1 MEKLEEFIRN
11 PVEYD
16 SSKSLKFQAIS
27 WFGKDVECQESDD
40 NSDDNGTSTSK
51 EYQIFVHGVTLNGD
65 SVCLRIMNFVS
76 YFYVKI
82 PEKYQSM
89 WSFEQTKIFINYVK
103 FRLKGFK
110 QNLVANTLVEK
121 IDVEGFT
128 NLKKQKYI
136 RLCFNS
142 EEAFLKAKYL
152 FGKPLKITQLS
163 QTEIRFWPYESN
175 VDHLVRFCHLRDIR
189 TAGWIIVRK
198 GDYSLEDD
206 QISSVQIQ
214 ATVHWKQVHPYLVD
228 EKDCTDIA
236 PFRILSW
243 DIECQS
249 SRGFPEFPDANIKG
263 DIISQIGC
271 SLWIFGKQKIKFIL
285 SCFDSDDID
294 EGILIICKNEKTLIK
309 NFCNLIS
316 SLDPDI
322 LTGYNTWG
330 FDDKFLWKRIEIN
343 GMHGYANRLSRIDEV
358 EPVLMERN
366 LNSGAYGNNEFKIL
380 ECPGR
385 ETLDLIMAIRRDH
398 KLESY
403 KLGNVGLH
411 FKQGTKVSMVD
422 KIGKE
427 GWSSLGFT
435 EKQINATLV
444 DDKNW
449 KINEYDMMF
458 RILNSN
464 NKSYMKIV
472 CDYCMQD
479 ADLVINLMDKLC
491 VIPNNIEMAKST
503 RVPISWLLLKG
514 QQCKVFSQIV
524 YEARL
529 RDFVVPV
536 LDYDDKPQMK
546 FKGATVLTA
555 LRGAYFEPVAG
566 LDFKSLYPSI
576 MIAYNMCHST
586 LVKDPRYLGIK
597 GVEYETIAWHEEAH
611 EDDNT
616 KEWVEAADYSFT
628 FVQNIKGLLPDILDL
643 LWKDRNETKI
653 EMKGEIKKCCS
664 EHNKGPYDD
673 CPGCPYRFKNKVLNG
688 KQLAIKVTMNSIY
701 GFTGAGKG
709 MLPCRPVAA
718 SVTAKGREMIAHTSK
733 LAQESYSCTTCYG
746 DSVPGYQKVKVQV
759 GDNIEDVEI
768 GLLYS
773 KYSEIV
779 PSIGYVNGGRD
790 KNQLL
795 VSNTDINAWTAN
807 GWQKLQRIIRHK
819 TKKEIFKVVTDKGV
833 VYVTK
838 DHSLID
844 INGNQIKPTDLEIG
858 NKVMWK
864 IMEK

>member
-1 MEKLEEFIRN
+1 
-11 PVEYD
+11 
-16 SSKSLKFQAIS
+16 
-27 WFGKDVECQESDD
+27 
-40 NSDDNGTSTSK
+40 
-51 EYQIFVHGVTLNGD
+51 
-65 SVCLRIMNFVS
+65 
-76 YFYVKI
+76 
-82 PEKYQSM
+82 
-89 WSFEQTKIFINYVK
+89 
-103 FRLKGFK
+103 
-110 QNLVANTLVEK
+110 
-121 IDVEGFT
+121 
-128 NLKKQKYI
+128 
-136 RLCFNS
+136 
-142 EEAFLKAKYL
+142 
-152 FGKPLKITQLS
+152 
-163 QTEIRFWPYESN
+163 
-175 VDHLVRFCHLRDIR
+175 
-189 TAGWIIVRK
+189 
-198 GDYSLEDD
+198 
-206 QISSVQIQ
+206 
-214 ATVHWKQVHPYLVD
+214 
-228 EKDCTDIA
+228 
-236 PFRILSW
+236 
-243 DIECQS
+243 
-249 SRGFPEFPDANIKG
+249 
-263 DIISQIGC
+263 
-271 SLWIFGKQKIKFIL
+271 
-285 SCFDSDDID
+285 
-294 EGILIICKNEKTLIK
+294 
-309 NFCNLIS
+309 
-316 SLDPDI
+316 
-322 LTGYNTWG
+322 
-330 FDDKFLWKRIEIN
+330 
-343 GMHGYANRLSRIDEV
+343 
-358 EPVLMERN
+358 
-366 LNSGAYGNNEFKIL
+366 
-380 ECPGR
+380 
-385 ETLDLIMAIRRDH
+385 
-398 KLESY
+398 
-403 KLGNVGLH
+403 
-411 FKQGTKVSMVD
+411 
-422 KIGKE
+422 
-427 GWSSLGFT
+427 
-435 EKQINATLV
+435 
-444 DDKNW
+444 
-449 KINEYDMMF
+449 
-458 RILNSN
+458 
-464 NKSYMKIV
+464 
-472 CDYCMQD
+472 
-479 ADLVINLMDKLC
+479 
-491 VIPNNIEMAKST
+491 
-503 RVPISWLLLKG
+503 
-514 QQCKVFSQIV
+514 
-524 YEARL
+524 
-529 RDFVVPV
+529 
-536 LDYDDKPQMK
+536 MK

-779 PSIGYVNGGRD
+779 PSIDYVNGGRD